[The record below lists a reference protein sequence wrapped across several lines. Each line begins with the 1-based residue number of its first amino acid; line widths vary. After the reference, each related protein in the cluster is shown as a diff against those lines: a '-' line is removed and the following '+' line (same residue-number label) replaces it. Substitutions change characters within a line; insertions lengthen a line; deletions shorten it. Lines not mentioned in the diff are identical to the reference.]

1 MYIIMKRGKSE
12 LTDILRKKTE
22 SELIKSELRTSISCH
37 PNICLNHVI
46 VLGCSYHHVQIYVR
60 LVRRSDIYRSCYV
73 FQSIRSSEFSE
84 TERSTS
90 DQLVTDKVYSSLRG
104 H

>member
-1 MYIIMKRGKSE
+1 MC
-12 LTDILRKKTE
+12 D
-22 SELIKSELRTSISCH
+22 
-37 PNICLNHVI
+37 CLF
-46 VLGCSYHHVQIYVR
+46 GMVQIR
-60 LVRRSDIYRSCYV
+60 FMSDLSEGQIFITDLVYV
-73 FQSIRSSEFSE
+73 FQSIRSSEVSE